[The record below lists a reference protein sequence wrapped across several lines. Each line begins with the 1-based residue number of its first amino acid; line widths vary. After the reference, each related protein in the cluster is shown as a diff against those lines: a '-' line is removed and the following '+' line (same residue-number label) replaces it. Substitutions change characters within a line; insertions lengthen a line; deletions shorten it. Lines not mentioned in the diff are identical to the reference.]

1 MTNTNVKQQLSI
13 KAQFIAA
20 FVAIVGAI
28 ALPQLFHIVGRAF
41 GLGTSLGEIF
51 LPMHL
56 PVIMV
61 GIFAGPYVGAIVG
74 IASPIISTLLTG
86 MPKEIMLPFMVVE
99 LFAYGLSA
107 GLLRNTTMPTLAKVV
122 IAQVTGRVL
131 RAMALAV
138 SIYLIGNT
146 SIAISTVW
154 TSIPTGLIG
163 IALQIAIIPLV
174 VNKLESKQ
182 NNA

>member
-1 MTNTNVKQQLSI
+1 
-13 KAQFIAA
+13 
-20 FVAIVGAI
+20 
-28 ALPQLFHIVGRAF
+28 
-41 GLGTSLGEIF
+41 
-51 LPMHL
+51 
-56 PVIMV
+56 MV

-74 IASPIISTLLTG
+74 FASPIISTLLTG
-86 MPKEIMLPFMVVE
+86 MPKEVMLPFMVVE

-107 GLLRNTTMPTLAKVV
+107 GLLRETSMPTFAKVLV
-122 IAQVTGRVL
+122 SQVAGRVL

-146 SIAISTVW
+146 NIAISTVW

-163 IALQIAIIPLV
+163 LALQIAIIPLV
-174 VNKLESKQ
+174 VNRLESKQ